1 MDARRFVWKN
11 IVTRFGV
18 PYTLISDNGLQ
29 FDSKVEEKKD
39 KTKQR
44 RGSVGHSEQKK
55 GNKNKVEKKSVG
67 NEILAKLQKSK
78 KWGELI
84 ATFPKRCYRVFF
96 FFSFCNLLAVFFNTY
111 NDIFLKRRYKPKK
124 TLLKLYLLRHFQK
137 CRYCFEL

>member
-18 PYTLISDNGLQ
+18 PHTLISDNGLQ
-29 FDSKVEEKKD
+29 FDSKVDEKRN

-55 GNKNKVEKKSVG
+55 RKKNKVEKKSVG

-84 ATFPKRCYRVFF
+84 ATFPKC
-96 FFSFCNLLAVFFNTY
+96 
-111 NDIFLKRRYKPKK
+111 
-124 TLLKLYLLRHFQK
+124 
-137 CRYCFEL
+137 

>member
-11 IVTRFGV
+11 IVTRFGI
-18 PYTLISDNGLQ
+18 PHTLNSNNGFQ
-29 FDSKVEEKKD
+29 FDSKVEEKKKN

-55 GNKNKVEKKSVG
+55 RKKNKAEKKSVG

-84 ATFPKRCYRVFF
+84 ATFPKR
-96 FFSFCNLLAVFFNTY
+96 
-111 NDIFLKRRYKPKK
+111 
-124 TLLKLYLLRHFQK
+124 
-137 CRYCFEL
+137 